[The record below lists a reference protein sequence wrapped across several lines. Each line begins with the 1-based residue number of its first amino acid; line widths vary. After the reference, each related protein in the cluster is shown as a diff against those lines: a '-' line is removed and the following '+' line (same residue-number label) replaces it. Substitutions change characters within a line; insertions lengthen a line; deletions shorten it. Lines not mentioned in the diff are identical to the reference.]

1 MVVPKAYYADI
12 IWNYVLPEL
21 DPETSGIEIVTMA
34 RFDGT
39 HAYDRILVVGN
50 LIGKHFDI
58 FRCMSSA
65 EITVL
70 LYEAEAVMFHAR
82 EKRSRVTERCLMNV
96 SARLMTVMMKSKKM
110 FPSRM

>member
-39 HAYDRILVVGN
+39 HAYDRILVV
-50 LIGKHFDI
+50 
-58 FRCMSSA
+58 
-65 EITVL
+65 
-70 LYEAEAVMFHAR
+70 R
-82 EKRSRVTERCLMNV
+82 ESDWKT
-96 SARLMTVMMKSKKM
+96 
-110 FPSRM
+110 F

>member
-1 MVVPKAYYADI
+1 MIPKAYYADI
-12 IWNYVLPEL
+12 IWNYVLPDL
-21 DPETSGIEIVTMA
+21 DPEKSGVEIVTMA

-39 HAYDRILVVGN
+39 RAYDRILVVGN

-70 LYEAEAVMFHAR
+70 LYEAEAVMFLSLIHI
-82 EKRSRVTERCLMNV
+82 
-96 SARLMTVMMKSKKM
+96 
-110 FPSRM
+110 

>member
-1 MVVPKAYYADI
+1 
-12 IWNYVLPEL
+12 
-21 DPETSGIEIVTMA
+21 MA
-34 RFDGT
+34 PLFGCW
-39 HAYDRILVVGN
+39 YGN

-82 EKRSRVTERCLMNV
+82 EKRSRVTERLFNERQCTADDGNDEIEENV
-96 SARLMTVMMKSKKM
+96 SV
-110 FPSRM
+110 SRMWMKWNCG